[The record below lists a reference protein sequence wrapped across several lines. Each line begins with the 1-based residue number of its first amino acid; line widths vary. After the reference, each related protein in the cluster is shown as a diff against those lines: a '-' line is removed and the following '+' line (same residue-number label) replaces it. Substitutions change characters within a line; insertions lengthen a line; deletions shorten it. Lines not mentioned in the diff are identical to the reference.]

1 MIITKFKSL
10 ILFISFAFTTSNI
23 FSQANP
29 SISILPLNAGGVVA
43 VGDVMD
49 VKVTVLN
56 TLTGNIVASKLR
68 PIITIPALAT
78 ILPTAQQ
85 TGLPPGWEIIAN
97 DPVTGQ
103 IRVCNASDVMGG
115 NSQRDIIIKV
125 QGTTI
130 GGPTQC
136 AVNLFFGGAT
146 CAVSGPQ
153 PSGNIGVDDFAT
165 SSITVI
171 AAPLPLN
178 LLSFNASLLNC
189 KAALNW
195 ITESE
200 INSDRFEIERNEISN
215 ANGGWTKV
223 GEVTAKGTLAKST
236 YKYFDETLD
245 ARSVKLFYRL
255 KIIDKDG
262 SFKYSEILSLFFNC
276 KSTQVSIFPNPVRN
290 GKVNVTLSGATGI
303 TQSVLTSAAG
313 QQVLKATLING
324 MNSINVSSIA
334 DGVYY
339 LHIKEAN
346 GADKK
351 VKLLI
356 QK

>member
-1 MIITKFKSL
+1 MKKFKLL
-10 ILFISFAFTTSNI
+10 ILVISFSFTTSYL

-29 SISILPLNAGGVVA
+29 SVGILPLNAGGVVA

-49 VKVTVLN
+49 INVTINN
-56 TLTGNIVASKLR
+56 TLAGTIVAAKLR
-68 PIITIPALAT
+68 PVITIPSIVT
-78 ILPTAQQ
+78 ILPNAEQ
-85 TGLPPGWEIIAN
+85 TGLPAGWIIVSN
-97 DPVTGQ
+97 LNGQ
-103 IRVCNASDVMGG
+103 IRVCNSTDPVGG
-115 NSQRDIIIKV
+115 NEQRDILIKV
-125 QGTTI
+125 RGTTV
-130 GGPTQC
+130 GGPTPTS
-136 AVNLFFGGAT
+136 VTLFYGGTT
-146 CAVSGPQ
+146 CSVSGPQ
-153 PSGNIGVDDFAT
+153 PNGNDPADDNAS
-165 SSITVI
+165 SSITVV

-200 INSDRFEIERNEISN
+200 INSDRFEIERNEMSN
-215 ANGGWTKV
+215 TSAGWKKI
-223 GEVTAKGTLAKST
+223 GEVKAKGTLIKST
-236 YKYFDETLD
+236 YKYFDESLD
-245 ARSVKLFYRL
+245 AASVKMFYRI

-346 GADKK
+346 GDDKK

>member
-1 MIITKFKSL
+1 MIKISTL
-10 ILFISFAFTTSNI
+10 IILFFGLNALSVDVVA
-23 FSQANP
+23 QANP
-29 SISILPLNAGGVVA
+29 SVAILPLNAGGVVA
-43 VGDVMD
+43 AGAVMD
-49 VKVTVLN
+49 VKVTILN
-56 TLTGNIVASKLR
+56 TSAGIIVASKLR
-68 PIITIPALAT
+68 PVITIPALAI

-85 TGLPPGWEIIAN
+85 TGLPPGWVIVSNAA
-97 DPVTGQ
+97 GQ

-236 YKYFDETLD
+236 YKYFDESLD
-245 ARSVKLFYRL
+245 AASVKMFYRI

-313 QQVLKATLING
+313 QQVLKATLVNG
-324 MNSINVSSIA
+324 MNSINVSNIA